1 MNIPW
6 SGSMVTWIVA
16 SHPRALIA
24 GIADSRPRHT
34 ASHEE
39 MSTAMTTANTRPHGA
54 FGNQAAEP
62 SRPEEGFQGVIGRDF
77 RDSTPWWPPMRNDAR
92 GKPDVVLVV
101 LDDVGFGG
109 LGCYGAEVETPV
121 MDALAGRGLR
131 FNDFNVTPLCSPT
144 RACVLT
150 GRNHHSVGMAYL
162 SNVDSGFPGHR
173 GRVTRSAGT
182 IAEVLQGAGYA
193 TMAIGKWHLAPLEE
207 TTAAGPYDEWPL
219 GRGFGRYYGFLDALT
234 DHFYPDV
241 VEDNHRV
248 DPPAAPE
255 EGYHLTEDLIDH
267 AISYI
272 SDQVSVKPEQPFFLY
287 TAFGTAHCP
296 HQAPQEYLDKYRG
309 RYDEGWDVI
318 RERRFARQKQLG
330 IVPEDAVLA
339 PLNPGVE
346 QWDNLTADQQKLFAR
361 FQEAYAAMLD
371 HTDAQLGRLVE
382 FLDSIGRLDNTI
394 FVVLSDNGASQEGGP
409 DGGADIVTYE
419 EDRFCSVEF
428 NLERY
433 DSIGGPHSQTNI
445 PWGWAQAANTPLRW
459 YKQNTYAGGVR
470 TPLIVS
476 WPQGLPD
483 SGGVRTQFVHA
494 IDIAPTLLDLVDVQP
509 RPSYRG
515 VTQMP
520 FHGASLRRVMDD
532 SDSRGPRGR
541 QYFEMI
547 GHRAMWNQGWK
558 ALTRHR
564 RNEPFDDDPWELYH
578 IDSDFSECND
588 VADSYPEKLA
598 DLVDQWTEEA
608 SRYSVY
614 PLDDRYLAVRAS
626 TFQTP
631 GSPRAR
637 NNFSYLP
644 GSSRI
649 PGAASPLVFNRD
661 FTITVRT
668 APLHPSDEGVLVA
681 VGDVSGGYVLF
692 ISERRLVFEYSYLG
706 VRQRLASAGPVPPGS
721 TELSF
726 RFEKTADYEGVGHLE
741 ADGRLLCQK
750 EMSGMAR
757 GMLSWGSLSVGA
769 DTLSPVS
776 DSYRGEFPFTGQLER
791 VDYQLG

>member
-1 MNIPW
+1 MESSTDL
-6 SGSMVTWIVA
+6 SGTPGA
-16 SHPRALIA
+16 GEQTPPSHP
-24 GIADSRPRHT
+24 
-34 ASHEE
+34 
-39 MSTAMTTANTRPHGA
+39 
-54 FGNQAAEP
+54 EP
-62 SRPEEGFQGVIGRDF
+62 GFKGVIGPDF
-77 RDSTPWWPPMRNDAR
+77 RDSVPWWPPMAADAR

-101 LDDVGFGG
+101 LDDVGFAG

-121 MDALAGRGLR
+121 MDALAERGLR

-182 IAEVLQGAGYA
+182 IAEVLQDAGYA

-248 DPPAAPE
+248 EPPGRPE
-255 EGYHLTEDLIDH
+255 DGYHLTEDLVDH
-267 AISYI
+267 AISYVR
-272 SDQVSVKPEQPFFLY
+272 DQVSVKPEQPFFLY
-287 TAFGTAHCP
+287 AAFGTAHCP

-318 RERRFARQKQLG
+318 RERRFARQKELG

-346 QWDNLTADQQKLFAR
+346 EWDDLTADQQKLFAR

-371 HTDAQLGRLVE
+371 HTDAQMGRLFE
-382 FLDSIGRLDNTI
+382 FLDSIDRLDNTI
-394 FVVLSDNGASQEGGP
+394 VVVLSDNGASQEGGP

-419 EDRFCSVEF
+419 EDRFCTVEF
-428 NLERY
+428 NMERF
-433 DSIGGPHSQTNI
+433 DTIGGPHSQTNI

-476 WPQGLPD
+476 WPEGISA

-494 IDIAPTLLDLVDVQP
+494 IDIAPTLFDLVGVEP
-509 RPSYRG
+509 RSSYRG
-515 VTQMP
+515 TDQMP
-520 FHGASLRRVMDD
+520 LHGATIREVLVD
-532 SDSRGPRGR
+532 SGAPPARSR

-547 GHRAMWNQGWK
+547 GHRAMWDGGWK

-564 RNEPFDDDPWELYH
+564 RNEPFEDDPWELYH
-578 IDSDFSECND
+578 IDADFSECND
-588 VADSYPEKLA
+588 VASEHPDKLV
-598 DLVDQWTEEA
+598 DLVRQWSEEA
-608 SRYSVY
+608 ARYSVF

-626 TFQTP
+626 TFTTP

-637 NNFSYLP
+637 DSFSYL
-644 GSSRI
+644 GGAVRV
-649 PGAASPLVFNRD
+649 PGAATPLVFNRD
-661 FTITVRT
+661 FSINVRI
-668 APLHPSDEGVLVA
+668 APLKESDEGVLVA
-681 VGDVSGGYVLF
+681 VGDVSGGYVLYVMDG
-692 ISERRLVFEYSYLG
+692 RVVFEYSYLG
-706 VRQRLASAGPVPPGS
+706 DRQTLVSESTLVPGA
-721 TELSF
+721 TELSV
-726 RFEKTADYEGVGHLE
+726 RFEKTGDYRGVGRLVV
-741 ADGRLLCQK
+741 DGSVLCEVELLD
-750 EMSGMAR
+750 MAR

-776 DSYRGEFPFTGQLER
+776 TSYKGDFPFTGHLER
-791 VDYQLG
+791 VDFELGKP

>member
-1 MNIPW
+1 M
-6 SGSMVTWIVA
+6 GSST
-16 SHPRALIA
+16 
-24 GIADSRPRHT
+24 DSRGTPGGGGQE
-34 ASHEE
+34 A
-39 MSTAMTTANTRPHGA
+39 P
-54 FGNQAAEP
+54 QYPEP
-62 SRPEEGFQGVIGRDF
+62 DFEGVIGPDF
-77 RDSTPWWPPMRNDAR
+77 RESVPWWPPMANDAR

-101 LDDVGFGG
+101 LDDVGFAG

-121 MDALAGRGLR
+121 MDALAERGLR

-173 GRVTRSAGT
+173 GRVTKSAGT

-207 TTAAGPYDEWPL
+207 TTAAGPHDEWPL

-248 DPPAAPE
+248 EPPGGPE
-255 EGYHLTEDLIDH
+255 DGYHLTEDLVDH
-267 AISYI
+267 AISYVR
-272 SDQVSVKPEQPFFLY
+272 DQVSVKPEQPFFLY
-287 TAFGTAHCP
+287 VAFGTAHCP

-318 RERRFARQKQLG
+318 RERRFARQKELG
-330 IVPEDAVLA
+330 IVPEDAALA

-346 QWDNLTADQQKLFAR
+346 EWDNLTPDQQKLFAR

-371 HTDAQLGRLVE
+371 HTDAQMGRLFD

-394 FVVLSDNGASQEGGP
+394 VVVLSDNGASQEGGP

-419 EDRFCSVEF
+419 EDRFCTVEF
-428 NLERY
+428 NMERF
-433 DSIGGPHSQTNI
+433 DTIGGPHSQTNI

-476 WPQGLPD
+476 WPEGVAD
-483 SGGVRTQFVHA
+483 AGGVRTRFVHA
-494 IDIAPTLLDLVDVQP
+494 IDIAPTILDLVDVAP
-509 RPSYRG
+509 KASYGG
-515 VTQMP
+515 VDQMP
-520 FHGASLRRVMDD
+520 YHGASIRDVLGDP
-532 SDSRGPRGR
+532 GAPAPRDR

-547 GHRAMWNQGWK
+547 GHRAMWGDGWK

-564 RNEPFDDDPWELYH
+564 RNEPFEDDPWELYH
-578 IDSDFSECND
+578 IDSDFSECRD
-588 VADSYPEKLA
+588 VAAEHPEKLA
-598 DLVDQWTEEA
+598 DLVGQWSEEA
-608 SRYSVY
+608 SRYSVF

-626 TFQTP
+626 TFTP
-631 GSPRAR
+631 PGTPRAR
-637 NNFSYLP
+637 DTFSYLG
-644 GSSRI
+644 GSSRV
-649 PGAASPLVFNRD
+649 PGAATPLVFNRD
-661 FTITVRT
+661 FRITARV
-668 APLHPSDEGVLVA
+668 APLGASEEGVLVA
-681 VGDVSGGYVLF
+681 VGDVSGGYVLYLAGG
-692 ISERRLVFEYSYLG
+692 RLVFEYCYLG
-706 VRQRLASAGPVPPGS
+706 DRQTLALSGPVMPGA

-726 RFEKTADYEGVGHLE
+726 GFERTGDYRGVGRLE
-741 ADGRLLCQK
+741 ADGRILGEK
-750 EMSGMAR
+750 EMTSMAR
-757 GMLSWGSLSVGA
+757 GMISWGSLSVGA

-776 DSYRGEFPFTGQLER
+776 GSYEGEFPFTGDLDR
-791 VDYQLG
+791 VDFDLG

>member
-1 MNIPW
+1 MN
-6 SGSMVTWIVA
+6 T
-16 SHPRALIA
+16 
-24 GIADSRPRHT
+24 
-34 ASHEE
+34 
-39 MSTAMTTANTRPHGA
+39 STVPE
-54 FGNQAAEP
+54 QP
-62 SRPEEGFQGVIGRDF
+62 SEGTPGTGPVLPEEGFQGVIGRDF
-77 RDSTPWWPPMRNDAR
+77 RDSVPWWPPMKNDAR

-101 LDDVGFGG
+101 LDDVGFAG

-121 MDALAGRGLR
+121 IDSLADRGLR

-182 IAEVLQGAGYA
+182 LAEVLQGAGYA
-193 TMAIGKWHLAPLEE
+193 TLAIGKWHLAPLEE

-248 DPPAAPE
+248 DPPGRPE
-255 EGYHLTEDLIDH
+255 NGYHLTEDLIDH
-267 AISYI
+267 AISYVG
-272 SDQVSVKPEQPFFLY
+272 DQVSVKPEQPFFLY
-287 TAFGTAHCP
+287 AAFGTAHCP

-318 RERRFARQKQLG
+318 RERRFARQKELG

-346 QWDNLTADQQKLFAR
+346 AWDKLSADQQKLFAR

-371 HTDAQLGRLVE
+371 HTDAQLGRLVD

-419 EDRFCSVEF
+419 EDRFCTVEF
-428 NLERY
+428 NMERY
-433 DSIGGPHSQTNI
+433 DTIGGPHSQTNI

-476 WPQGLPD
+476 WPEGV
-483 SGGVRTQFVHA
+483 SGTGGIRTQFVHA
-494 IDIAPTLLDLVDVQP
+494 IDIAPTLLDLVDVEP
-509 RPSYRG
+509 EPSYRG
-515 VTQMP
+515 VAQMP
-520 FHGASLRRVMDD
+520 YHGATLRAVLDD
-532 SDSRGPRGR
+532 GGSNAPRDR

-547 GHRAMWNQGWK
+547 GHRAMWQQGWK

-564 RNEPFDDDPWELYH
+564 RNEPFEDDPWELYH
-578 IDSDFSECND
+578 IDSDFSECTD
-588 VADSYPEKLA
+588 VAAEHPEKLA
-598 DLVDQWTEEA
+598 DLVRQWSEEA
-608 SRYSVY
+608 THYSVF

-626 TFQTP
+626 TFATP

-637 NNFSYLP
+637 DSFSYLG
-644 GSSRI
+644 GSSRV
-649 PGAASPLVFNRD
+649 PGAATPLVFNRD
-661 FTITVRT
+661 FTITARI
-668 APLHPSDEGVLVA
+668 APLRASDEGVLVA
-681 VGDVSGGYVLF
+681 VGDVSGGYVLH
-692 ISERRLVFEYSYLG
+692 ILDGRLVFEYCYLG
-706 VRQRLASAGPVPPGS
+706 ERQNLVSDCSVSPGC

-726 RFEKTADYEGVGHLE
+726 SFEKTGDHRGLGRLE
-741 ADGRLLCQK
+741 ADGQVLW
-750 EMSGMAR
+750 EAGMSEMAR

-776 DSYRGEFPFTGQLER
+776 NSYQGEFPFTGKVER
-791 VDYQLG
+791 VDFDLD

>member
-1 MNIPW
+1 MGSSSVSEQASE
-6 SGSMVTWIVA
+6 SG
-16 SHPRALIA
+16 
-24 GIADSRPRHT
+24 G
-34 ASHEE
+34 
-39 MSTAMTTANTRPHGA
+39 
-54 FGNQAAEP
+54 QAPPSYPEP
-62 SRPEEGFQGVIGRDF
+62 GFKGVIGPDF
-77 RDSTPWWPPMRNDAR
+77 RQSVPWWPPMASDAR
-92 GKPDVVLVV
+92 GKPDIVLVV
-101 LDDVGFGG
+101 LDDIGFAG

-121 MDALAGRGLR
+121 IDALADRGVR

-173 GRVTRSAGT
+173 GRVTKSAGT

-248 DPPAAPE
+248 EPPGRPE
-255 EGYHLTEDLIDH
+255 DGYHLTEDLIDH
-267 AISYI
+267 AISYVG
-272 SDQVSVKPEQPFFLY
+272 DQVSVKPEQPFFLY
-287 TAFGTAHCP
+287 AAFGTAHCP
-296 HQAPQEYLDKYRG
+296 HQAPQDYLDKYRG

-318 RERRFARQKQLG
+318 RERRFERQQELG
-330 IVPEDAVLA
+330 IIPEDVVLA

-346 QWDNLTADQQKLFAR
+346 QWADLTPDQQRLFAR

-371 HTDAQLGRLVE
+371 HTDAQIGRLMD

-394 FVVLSDNGASQEGGP
+394 VVILSDNGASQEGGP

-419 EDRFCSVEF
+419 VDQFCTVDF
-428 NLERY
+428 NLERF
-433 DSIGGPHSQTNI
+433 DTIGGPHSQTNI

-470 TPLIVS
+470 TPLVIS
-476 WPQGLPD
+476 WPDGVTHT
-483 SGGVRTQFVHA
+483 GEVRTQFVHA
-494 IDIAPTLLDLVDVQP
+494 IDITPTLLDLVGVEPQ
-509 RPSYRG
+509 PSYRG
-515 VTQMP
+515 VDQMP
-520 FHGASLRRVMDD
+520 YHGASIREVLGDAGSPATRD
-532 SDSRGPRGR
+532 R

-547 GHRAMWNQGWK
+547 GHRAMWQQGWK

-564 RNEPFDDDPWELYH
+564 RNEPFEDDPWELYH

-588 VADSYPEKLA
+588 VAIVHPEKLA
-598 DLVDQWTEEA
+598 DLVRQWSEEA
-608 SRYSVY
+608 ARYSVF

-626 TFQTP
+626 TFATP

-637 NNFSYLP
+637 DTFSYLG
-644 GSSRI
+644 GSSRV
-649 PGAASPLVFNRD
+649 PGAATPLVFNRD
-661 FTITVRT
+661 FSITARVS
-668 APLHPSDEGVLVA
+668 PLTPSDEGVLVA
-681 VGDVSGGYVLF
+681 VGDVSGGYVLYLMGG
-692 ISERRLVFEYSYLG
+692 RLVFEYCYLG
-706 VRQRLASAGPVPPGS
+706 DRQTLVSSRAVAPGAAD
-721 TELSF
+721 LSF
-726 RFEKTADYEGVGHLE
+726 RFERTGDYRGIGRLE
-741 ADGRLLCQK
+741 ADGTVLG
-750 EMSGMAR
+750 ETDMADMAR
-757 GMLSWGSLSVGA
+757 GMISWGSLSVGA

-776 DSYRGEFPFTGQLER
+776 GSYEGEFPFSGDVER
-791 VDYQLG
+791 VDFELGKP

>member
-1 MNIPW
+1 MNTSTFPEQP
-6 SGSMVTWIVA
+6 SEG
-16 SHPRALIA
+16 
-24 GIADSRPRHT
+24 RHDT
-34 ASHEE
+34 GP
-39 MSTAMTTANTRPHGA
+39 TL
-54 FGNQAAEP
+54 
-62 SRPEEGFQGVIGRDF
+62 PEEGFQGVIGHDF
-77 RDSTPWWPPMRNDAR
+77 RTSVPWWPPMKNDAR

-101 LDDVGFGG
+101 LDDVGFAG

-121 MDALAGRGLR
+121 IDALAERGLR

-173 GRVTRSAGT
+173 GRVTKSAGT
-182 IAEVLQGAGYA
+182 VAEVLQGAGYA
-193 TMAIGKWHLAPLEE
+193 TLAIGKWHLAPLEE

-248 DPPAAPE
+248 DPPGRPE
-255 EGYHLTEDLIDH
+255 DGYHLTEDLIDH
-267 AISYI
+267 AISYVG
-272 SDQVSVKPEQPFFLY
+272 DQVSVKPEQPFFLY
-287 TAFGTAHCP
+287 AAFGTAHCP

-309 RYDEGWDVI
+309 RYDDGWDVI
-318 RERRFARQKQLG
+318 REGRFARQKELG
-330 IVPEDAVLA
+330 IIPEDAVLA

-346 QWDNLTADQQKLFAR
+346 EWDNLTADQQKLFAR

-371 HTDAQLGRLVE
+371 HTDAQLGRLVD
-382 FLDSIGRLDNTI
+382 FLDLIGRLDNTI

-419 EDRFCSVEF
+419 EDRFCTVEF
-428 NLERY
+428 NMERY
-433 DSIGGPHSQTNI
+433 DTIGGPHSQTNI

-476 WPQGLPD
+476 WPDGVTD
-483 SGGVRTQFVHA
+483 TGGVRTQFVHA
-494 IDIAPTLLDLVDVQP
+494 IDIAPTLLDLVGVEPQ
-509 RPSYRG
+509 PSYRG
-515 VTQMP
+515 ITQMP
-520 FHGASLRRVMDD
+520 YHGASLRDVLDGAG
-532 SDSRGPRGR
+532 SPAPRDQ

-547 GHRAMWNQGWK
+547 GHRAIWQQGWK

-588 VADSYPEKLA
+588 LADAHPEKLT
-598 DLVDQWTEEA
+598 DLVRQWSEDA
-608 SRYSVY
+608 ARYSVF

-626 TFQTP
+626 TFTTP
-631 GSPRAR
+631 GTPRAR
-637 NNFSYLP
+637 DSFSYLG

-649 PGAASPLVFNRD
+649 PGAATPLVFNRD
-661 FTITVRT
+661 FSITARI
-668 APLHPSDEGVLVA
+668 APLRPSDEGVLVA
-681 VGDVSGGYVLF
+681 AGDVSGGYVLYVMGG
-692 ISERRLVFEYSYLG
+692 RLAFEYCYLG
-706 VRQRLASAGPVPPGS
+706 DRQTLVSDSKVAPGS

-726 RFEKTADYEGVGHLE
+726 RFEKTGDYQGVGRLE
-741 ADGRLLCQK
+741 AGGKVLREA
-750 EMSGMAR
+750 EMSDMAR
-757 GMLSWGSLSVGA
+757 GMLSWGSLSLAA

-776 DSYRGEFPFTGQLER
+776 YSYEGEYPFTGNVSQVNFKL
-791 VDYQLG
+791 D

>member
-1 MNIPW
+1 M
-6 SGSMVTWIVA
+6 GSSNV
-16 SHPRALIA
+16 
-24 GIADSRPRHT
+24 SREAP
-34 ASHEE
+34 E
-39 MSTAMTTANTRPHGA
+39 G
-54 FGNQAAEP
+54 GGQAAPSYPEP
-62 SRPEEGFQGVIGRDF
+62 GFQGVIGPDF
-77 RDSTPWWPPMRNDAR
+77 RESVPWWPPMANHAR

-101 LDDVGFGG
+101 LDDVGFAG

-121 MDALAGRGLR
+121 MDALAERGLR

-173 GRVTRSAGT
+173 GRVTKSAGT
-182 IAEVLQGAGYA
+182 VAEVLQGAGYA

-248 DPPAAPE
+248 DPPGRPE
-255 EGYHLTEDLIDH
+255 DGYHLTEDLVDH
-267 AISYI
+267 AISYVR
-272 SDQVSVKPEQPFFLY
+272 DQVSVKPEQPFFLY
-287 TAFGTAHCP
+287 VAFGTAHCP

-318 RERRFARQKQLG
+318 RERRFARQKELG
-330 IVPEDAVLA
+330 IIPEDADLA

-346 QWDNLTADQQKLFAR
+346 EWDNLTADQQKVFAR

-371 HTDAQLGRLVE
+371 HTDAQLGRLVD
-382 FLDSIGRLDNTI
+382 FLDSTGRLDNTI
-394 FVVLSDNGASQEGGP
+394 VVVLSDNGASQEGGP

-419 EDRFCSVEF
+419 EDRFCTVEF
-428 NLERY
+428 NMERF
-433 DSIGGPHSQTNI
+433 DTIGGPHSQTNI

-470 TPLIVS
+470 TPLIIS
-476 WPQGLPD
+476 WPEGVPGT
-483 SGGVRTQFVHA
+483 GGVRTQFVHA
-494 IDIAPTLLDLVDVQP
+494 IDITPTLLDLVGVDP

-515 VTQMP
+515 VAQMP
-520 FHGASLRRVMDD
+520 YHGATMREVLDD
-532 SDSRGPRGR
+532 AASPAPRDR

-547 GHRAMWNQGWK
+547 GHRAMWQDGWK

-564 RNEPFDDDPWELYH
+564 RNEPFEDDPWELYN
-578 IDSDFSECND
+578 IDSDFSECDD
-588 VADSYPEKLA
+588 VAVDHPEKLA
-598 DLVDQWTEEA
+598 DLVRQWSEEA
-608 SRYSVY
+608 ARYSVF

-626 TFQTP
+626 TFQVP

-637 NNFSYLP
+637 ATFSYLG
-644 GSSRI
+644 GSVRV
-649 PGAASPLVFNRD
+649 PGAATPLVFNRD
-661 FTITVRT
+661 FSITARL
-668 APLHPSDEGVLVA
+668 APLQESDEGVLVA
-681 VGDVSGGYVLF
+681 VGDVSGGYVLHLMDG
-692 ISERRLVFEYSYLG
+692 RLVFEYCYLG
-706 VRQRLASAGPVPPGS
+706 DRQTLVSSGPLTPGT
-721 TELSF
+721 TELSV
-726 RFEKTADYEGVGHLE
+726 RFEKTDDYRGIGRLE
-741 ADGRLLCQK
+741 ADGAVLCEV
-750 EMSGMAR
+750 EMIDMAR

-776 DSYRGEFPFTGQLER
+776 SSYDGEFPFTGDLAR
-791 VDYQLG
+791 VDFELG

>member
-1 MNIPW
+1 MKASNSDEPGRN
-6 SGSMVTWIVA
+6 GS
-16 SHPRALIA
+16 H
-24 GIADSRPRHT
+24 
-34 ASHEE
+34 
-39 MSTAMTTANTRPHGA
+39 
-54 FGNQAAEP
+54 AAERIT
-62 SRPEEGFQGVIGRDF
+62 SEEGFEGVIGRDF
-77 RDSTPWWPPMRNDAR
+77 RSSTPWWPPIQHDAR

-101 LDDVGFGG
+101 LDDVGFAG

-121 MDALAGRGLR
+121 MDALATEGLR

-182 IAEVLQGAGYA
+182 LAEVLRDAGYA
-193 TMAIGKWHLAPLEE
+193 TLAIGKWHLAPLEE

-248 DPPAAPE
+248 DPPASPE
-255 EGYHLTEDLIDH
+255 DGYHLTEDLIDH
-267 AISYI
+267 AISYVG
-272 SDQVSVKPEQPFFLY
+272 DQVSVKPEQPFFLY
-287 TAFGTAHCP
+287 AAFGTAHCP

-318 RERRFARQKQLG
+318 RERRFARQKELG

-346 QWDNLTADQQKLFAR
+346 KWDDLTANQQKLFAR

-382 FLDSIGRLDNTI
+382 FLDSIGRLDNTV

-419 EDRFCSVEF
+419 EDRFCTVDF
-428 NLERY
+428 NMERY
-433 DSIGGPHSQTNI
+433 DTIGGPHSQTNI

-470 TPLIVS
+470 TPLILS
-476 WPQGLPD
+476 WPQGI
-483 SGGVRTQFVHA
+483 SNTGEVRTQFAHA
-494 IDIAPTLLDLVDVQP
+494 IDIAPTVLDLVGVQP
-509 RPSYRG
+509 QPSYRG
-515 VTQMP
+515 VAQMP
-520 FHGASLRRVMDD
+520 YHGASLRGVLDA
-532 SDSRGPRGR
+532 SDSPAPRER

-578 IDSDFSECND
+578 IESDFSECRD
-588 VADSYPEKLA
+588 VADAHPERLA
-598 DLVDQWTEEA
+598 DLVRQWSEEA
-608 SRYSVY
+608 AQYTVF

-637 NNFSYLP
+637 NAFSYLP
-644 GSSRI
+644 GTTRI
-649 PGAASPLVFNRD
+649 PGAATPLIFNRD
-661 FTITVRT
+661 FSITARIAPVRS
-668 APLHPSDEGVLVA
+668 SDEGVLVA

-692 ISERRLVFEYSYLG
+692 VAGGRLVFEYCYLG
-706 VRQRLASAGPVPPGS
+706 DRQIVDSASPVPPGS
-721 TELSF
+721 TRLAF
-726 RFEKTADYEGVGHLE
+726 RFDKTGEYRGIGRLE
-741 ADGRLLCQK
+741 ANGELLGEL

-776 DSYRGEFPFTGQLER
+776 DSYRGEFAFTGDLER
-791 VDYQLG
+791 IDYHLG

>member
-1 MNIPW
+1 MN
-6 SGSMVTWIVA
+6 T
-16 SHPRALIA
+16 
-24 GIADSRPRHT
+24 
-34 ASHEE
+34 
-39 MSTAMTTANTRPHGA
+39 STVPE
-54 FGNQAAEP
+54 QP
-62 SRPEEGFQGVIGRDF
+62 SEGTYDTGPVLPEEGFQGVIGRDF
-77 RDSTPWWPPMRNDAR
+77 RDSVPWWPPMKNDAR

-101 LDDVGFGG
+101 LDDVGFAG

-121 MDALAGRGLR
+121 IDSLADRGLR

-182 IAEVLQGAGYA
+182 LAEVLQGAGYA
-193 TMAIGKWHLAPLEE
+193 TLAIGKWHLAPLEE

-248 DPPAAPE
+248 DPPGRPE
-255 EGYHLTEDLIDH
+255 DGYHLTEDLIDH
-267 AISYI
+267 AISYVG
-272 SDQVSVKPEQPFFLY
+272 DQVSVKPEQPFFLY
-287 TAFGTAHCP
+287 AAFGTAHCP

-309 RYDEGWDVI
+309 QYDEGWDVT
-318 RERRFARQKQLG
+318 RERRFARQKELG

-346 QWDNLTADQQKLFAR
+346 AWDNLTTDQQKLFAR

-419 EDRFCSVEF
+419 EDRFCTVEF
-428 NLERY
+428 NMERY
-433 DSIGGPHSQTNI
+433 DTIGGPHSQTNI

-476 WPQGLPD
+476 WPEGVSD
-483 SGGVRTQFVHA
+483 TGGIRTQFVHA
-494 IDIAPTLLDLVDVQP
+494 IDIAPTLLDLVGVHP
-509 RPSYRG
+509 EPSYRG
-515 VTQMP
+515 IAQMP
-520 FHGASLRRVMDD
+520 YHGATLREVLDD
-532 SDSRGPRGR
+532 GGSTAPRDR

-547 GHRAMWNQGWK
+547 GHRAMWQQGWK

-564 RNEPFDDDPWELYH
+564 RNEPFEDDPWELYH
-578 IDSDFSECND
+578 IDSDFSECTD
-588 VADSYPEKLA
+588 VAAEHPEKLA
-598 DLVDQWTEEA
+598 DLVRQWSDEA
-608 SRYSVY
+608 ARYSVF

-626 TFQTP
+626 TFATP

-637 NNFSYLP
+637 DSFSYLG

-649 PGAASPLVFNRD
+649 PGAATPLVFNRN
-661 FTITVRT
+661 FTITARI
-668 APLHPSDEGVLVA
+668 APLRSSDEGVLVA
-681 VGDVSGGYVLF
+681 VGDVSGGYVLYVMDG
-692 ISERRLVFEYSYLG
+692 RLVFEYSYLG
-706 VRQRLASAGPVPPGS
+706 DHQTLVSSASVPAGT

-726 RFEKTADYEGVGHLE
+726 RFEKTGDHRGVGRLD
-741 ADGRLLCQK
+741 ADGAVLCEI
-750 EMSGMAR
+750 EMADMAR

-776 DSYRGEFPFTGQLER
+776 SSYNGDFPFSGDLER
-791 VDYQLG
+791 VDCQLD